1 MKKMLLSVLIGGVV
15 LVGCK
20 MPDIPLPNELMES
33 MGLLN
38 AEEVNPSVVNADI
51 KRNAYDAKKKWNGK
65 RIAFTG
71 TFVDIGRNLSA
82 QLTDAMANNETMT
95 ARIRPVSGNGCIEE
109 FNLNG
114 AYKQQLSGLK
124 PGQKVAVSATIL
136 PGSFNASGKCPL
148 IFDPNATIKPL

>member
-1 MKKMLLSVLIGGVV
+1 
-15 LVGCK
+15 

-33 MGLLN
+33 MGLMN

-51 KRNAYDAKKKWNGK
+51 KRNAYDAKKKWDGK

-71 TFVDIGRNLSA
+71 TFVSIGQNLSA
-82 QLTDAMANNETMT
+82 QLTDAYKSSETMT
-95 ARIRPVSGNGCIEE
+95 AKIRPISGNGCVEE

-136 PGSFNASGKCPL
+136 KGSFDASGKCPL
-148 IFDPNATIKPL
+148 IFAPNATIKPL